1 MGRKPPL
8 GRLGADQFQKIRQS
22 PALFLACCCV
32 GRALRS
38 QHLLRRGRPTIV
50 VLIAESAMDL
60 GIYEKAAALL
70 VIGRPPDWDNAR
82 RKEALIHVIESEPRQ
97 RIPAQGGTDL
107 LRCYG
112 SVPVIVVLAR
122 HRKDLPV
129 ELAAAADAV
138 IDLPRPSA
146 AHIVAARSL
155 LGRSPIRAETAEL
168 LSGSDVVMLA
178 PVLAKFSLTSD
189 HARIL
194 RDSVPGAAADGG
206 PSLDELPGYRDVKP
220 WARSFAMDLKRARTG
235 EIAWSDLDR
244 GILLHGPP
252 GTGKTLFARAL
263 AKMCGI
269 PLIAA
274 SVSKWQSKGHL
285 GDLLA
290 AMRSTFEAAR
300 EKQPSIVFLDEL
312 DSIGDRTQFSGDH
325 VGYQTQV
332 VNSLLECIDGVD
344 GRQGIVVVGATNFPE
359 AVDRALLR
367 SGRIERHVRMDLPD
381 ADERAEILRFHLSAA
396 GDDRELGTIAADLGG
411 WSGSDLEKL
420 SREARRL
427 ARAAG
432 QPVGPAHVGQ
442 ALPPLQTLPPPTA
455 RRVAAHE
462 SGHAVVAL
470 ALQPGTRASVSMRR
484 QFRTF
489 SSDATVQ
496 GLTLYLDA
504 PGDMETRDSM
514 EALICRILGGTAA
527 EDVLFGARSTGAGGD
542 RGSDLHK
549 ATLIATRMVCSYGM
563 GRGLS
568 FLVEDDH
575 PGPNWS
581 GGIPATARREID
593 GILAEQLSR
602 AKAIVRIH
610 LGAVQALAEELL
622 ERENLGAEDVD
633 AIVRGR
639 PQDRPRKRGVR

>member
-1 MGRKPPL
+1 MGKNSSLGMLEAGQFRK
-8 GRLGADQFQKIRQS
+8 IWQS
-22 PALFLACCCV
+22 PALFLAYCCV

-50 VLIAESAMDL
+50 VLIAEAAINL
-60 GIYEKAAALL
+60 GIYEAATEFFVNGRSQDWTETRPRKAL
-70 VIGRPPDWDNAR
+70 V
-82 RKEALIHVIESEPRQ
+82 HSIESKPRNKS
-97 RIPAQGGTDL
+97 PTPEGNEL
-107 LRCYG
+107 LRSYG
-112 SVPVIVVLAR
+112 KFPAILVLAR
-122 HRKDLPV
+122 HRRDLPI

-155 LGRSPIRAETAEL
+155 LGRNPIRPDTAEL
-168 LSGSDVVMLA
+168 LAGNDVVMLA
-178 PVLAKFSLTSD
+178 PVVTKFSLTSD

-194 RDSVPGAAADGG
+194 RSSAPGTTADDE
-206 PSLDELPGYRDVKP
+206 PSLEELPGYRGVKP
-220 WARSFAMDLKRARTG
+220 WARSFAKDLERARSG
-235 EIAWSDLDR
+235 EIAWADLDR

-274 SVSKWQSKGHL
+274 SVAKWQAKGHL

-290 AMRSTFEAAR
+290 AMRSTFEQAR
-300 EKQPSIVFLDEL
+300 ESQPAIVFLDEL
-312 DSIGDRTQFSGDH
+312 DSIGDRTKFSGHH

-344 GRQGIVVVGATNFPE
+344 GRQGIVVVAATNFPE

-381 ADERAEILRFHLSAA
+381 EDERAEILRFHLRVSA
-396 GDDRELGTIAADLGG
+396 DEQEIRTIATDLRG

-420 SREARRL
+420 AREARRI
-427 ARAAG
+427 ARAVR
-432 QPVGPAHVGQ
+432 QPAGPAHVAG
-442 ALPPLQTLPPPTA
+442 ALPPLQTLSAQTA

-462 SGHAVVAL
+462 SGHAVVAI
-470 ALQPGTRASVSMRR
+470 ALQPGCRASVSMRK

-489 SSDATVQ
+489 SSDAPVQ
-496 GLTLYLDA
+496 GMTRYLDD
-504 PGDMETRDSM
+504 PGGLETRASL
-514 EALICRILGGTAA
+514 EVQICRILGGTAA
-527 EDVLFGARSTGAGGD
+527 EEVLFGARSAGAGGG

-549 ATLIATRMVCSYGM
+549 ATSIATRMVCSYGM
-563 GRGLS
+563 GRSLS

-575 PGPNWS
+575 PGLDWS
-581 GGIPATARREID
+581 GGIPAMARREID

-602 AKAIVRIH
+602 AKAIVRSH
-610 LGAVQALAEELL
+610 LGAVQALAGQLL
-622 ERENLGAEDVD
+622 EREILEPEDVQ
-633 AIVRGR
+633 AIVRR
-639 PQDRPRKRGVR
+639 HPPDRPKKGNVR

>member
-1 MGRKPPL
+1 MGTKPPL
-8 GRLGADQFQKIRQS
+8 GRLGADQFRKIRQS

-50 VLIAESAMDL
+50 VLIAEAAMNL

-97 RIPAQGGTDL
+97 RIPTQGGSDL

-112 SVPVIVVLAR
+112 SVPVIVVLAK

-155 LGRSPIRAETAEL
+155 LGRNPIQAETAEL
-168 LSGSDVVMLA
+168 LSGHDVVMLA
-178 PVLAKFSLTSD
+178 PVLAKFSLTSE

-194 RDSVPGAAADGG
+194 RASVPGAAADGD
-206 PSLDELPGYRDVKP
+206 PSLDDLPGYRDVKP
-220 WARSFAMDLKRARTG
+220 WARSFAKDLERARTG

-263 AKMCGI
+263 AKMCDI

-274 SVSKWQSKGHL
+274 SVAKWQSKGHL

-290 AMRSTFEAAR
+290 AMRSTFEMAR
-300 EKQPSIVFLDEL
+300 NLQPSIVFLDEL
-312 DSIGDRTQFSGDH
+312 DSIGDRTKFSGDH

-381 ADERAEILRFHLSAA
+381 ADERAEILRFHLGAT
-396 GDDRELGTIAADLGG
+396 GDDRELGRIAADLRG

-432 QPVGPAHVGQ
+432 QPAGPAHVGE

-470 ALQPGTRASVSMRR
+470 ALQPSCRASVSMRR

-489 SSDATVQ
+489 SSDGPVQ
-496 GLTLYLDA
+496 GMTRYLDA
-504 PGDMETRDSM
+504 PGDMETRESM

-527 EDVLFGARSTGAGGD
+527 EEVLFGARSAGAGGG

-549 ATLIATRMVCSYGM
+549 ATSIATRMVCSYGM

-575 PGPNWS
+575 PGLGWS
-581 GGIPATARREID
+581 GGIPAMARREID

-602 AKAIVRIH
+602 AKAIVRSN
-610 LGAVQALAEELL
+610 LGAVQALAGQLL
-622 ERENLGAEDVD
+622 EREILEPEDVE
-633 AIVRGR
+633 AIVRR
-639 PQDRPRKRGVR
+639 HPPDRSRKGSVR